1 MVQELQIGGTSVPVS
16 VAVMAK
22 APIPGLAKT
31 RLVPD
36 IGAHAAAMLAERLT
50 ERAVETA
57 LAADVG
63 PVTLWCTPDPAHAA
77 FRRLARQYPVALRA
91 QPPGDL
97 GARMLA
103 CTLDGPTL
111 VTGSDCPA
119 LTPSHMQGAARAL
132 HDADVVLIPAEDG
145 GYVLIGTRTPQPG
158 LFDAMT
164 WSAETVLAETRKR
177 IAALRLTAVEHAPLW
192 DVDTEGDLA
201 RLERELP
208 ELAL

>member
-1 MVQELQIGGTSVPVS
+1 MSRTNPHNVA

-31 RLVPD
+31 RLIPD
-36 IGAHAAAMLAERLT
+36 VGAHAAAVLAERLT
-50 ERAVETA
+50 ERALQTA
-57 LAADVG
+57 LAAEVG
-63 PVTLWCTPDPAHAA
+63 PVTLWCAPDTAHAA
-77 FRRLARQYPVALRA
+77 FCRLAQRYPVSLAA

-103 CTLDGPTL
+103 CMLDDPTL

-119 LTPSHMQGAARAL
+119 LTPAHLRDASAALR
-132 HDADVVLIPAEDG
+132 DVDVVLIPAEDG

-158 LFDAMT
+158 LFSDMAWGT
-164 WSAETVLAETRKR
+164 DTVLTETRKR
-177 IAALRLTAVEHAPLW
+177 IAALSLSTVELAPLW

-201 RLERELP
+201 GLERELP